1 MNRLRQLLYQKVA
14 PYYSGDSKLTPDQ
27 AIEAVKAWFNE
38 EIVLELQAEKTAL
51 QDKERLK
58 VGEPAWRFT
67 RQELL
72 YELLRKTSLVEL
84 QGEKA

>member
-1 MNRLRQLLYQKVA
+1 MNRLRQLLHQKVA

-38 EIVLELQAEKTAL
+38 EV
-51 QDKERLK
+51 DKERLK

-72 YELLRKTSLVEL
+72 HELLRKTSSDNAEA
-84 QGEKA
+84 GIE

>member
-38 EIVLELQAEKTAL
+38 EV
-51 QDKERLK
+51 DK

-72 YELLRKTSLVEL
+72 HELLRKTSSDNAEA
-84 QGEKA
+84 GIE